1 MACFL
6 EGCQEDDG
14 FKKDPCTVCGRLI
27 HHMCA
32 IGVYEGSDSAL
43 NESPSCVRVV
53 YPEVSP
59 PASASATGKR
69 TATPGGLR
77 DIWEGTDSDFTPS
90 PDLSGVKDDDRVV
103 KRRRT
108 APGPAVKASKKK
120 TPLSTQTNAGKKK
133 AAPPSEAANSLFTA
147 APVPLSAPPMSDL
160 GVPLTVKHARKAGTT
175 DDIWDLI
182 HTLDVPYKKQN
193 PWRPSTQLYRNICLL
208 CCDTIKSRSKTNPY
222 CWEAAL
228 RNTKNA
234 SNAKDHIK
242 LKHADHPLAIHAE
255 QSATD
260 KSRKD
265 VESAEVDSASVLD
278 LTRDPDQNQTSITS
292 PDEAILVSGGSAS
305 KPFFRVSEKTL
316 NVLVS
321 KLLISQGL
329 PYTLCESA
337 AFKDL
342 IRAATGNPA
351 FQVLGRDRHDRLLN
365 GHFQLFCEL
374 VGESL
379 STEYE
384 KACNMTFLNLIHDIW
399 TSCGKDNIVGASV
412 AFIDSLWRFCF
423 IAVLVCVKNDG
434 HNAPAVAKVI
444 ESAFKSRFNLDIR
457 SLTRYTMSDTTPSAK
472 NVADHIDTE
481 QDNCSM
487 HLLNLCIGYGI
498 GLKDNIQT
506 TTVWNEFT
514 GSWDKIATTVTPGGA
529 LYEGGDVIHK
539 IRNLNN
545 HFRSPK
551 QRNALKKIQE
561 ALSYPELEPMTEQDV
576 RVAYTCK
583 LIRRSVVN
591 YGAFDAYFQ
600 STKDSTS
607 SWSAL
612 TAKDWTLAVE
622 MEAATNF
629 IANLTLVEVQSENLV
644 SSYMVM
650 FRRLAENKLKSFK
663 FEAMAI
669 EAPGAK
675 DASEASHRRVTRTRD
690 QFSDAGKTCL
700 RRTLMQLQARFPK
713 VTTESMTCVL
723 LDPRTK
729 SSAKKIA
736 AVGAPIRA
744 TKTRDELKE
753 TEIIA
758 RADAV
763 LREWIDLEQ
772 EWLEAAQRQSP
783 KIKIEDLSKDMSID
797 AQSGMHYALL
807 GLYKHI
813 DVLKWF

>member
-1 MACFL
+1 MACFV

-14 FKKDPCTVCGRLI
+14 FKKDP
-27 HHMCA
+27 
-32 IGVYEGSDSAL
+32 
-43 NESPSCVRVV
+43 PSCVRVV

-69 TATPGGLR
+69 TATSGGLR

-108 APGPAVKASKKK
+108 APGPAVKVSKKK
-120 TPLSTQTNAGKKK
+120 TPLSTQTKAGKKK

-193 PWRPSTQLYRNICLL
+193 PWKPSTKLYRNICLL

-222 CWEAAL
+222 SWEAAL

-255 QSATD
+255 QRATD

-265 VESAEVDSASVLD
+265 VKSAEVDSASVLD

-374 VGESL
+374 
-379 STEYE
+379 
-384 KACNMTFLNLIHDIW
+384 
-399 TSCGKDNIVGASV
+399 
-412 AFIDSLWRFCF
+412 
-423 IAVLVCVKNDG
+423 NDG

-481 QDNCSM
+481 QENCSM
-487 HLLNLCIGYGI
+487 HLLNLCIGNGI

-514 GSWDKIATTVTPGGA
+514 GSWDKIVTTVTPGGA

-539 IRNLNN
+539 LRSLNN

-551 QRNALKKIQE
+551 QRNAFKKIQE
-561 ALSYPELEPMTEQDV
+561 ALSYPELEPMTDQDPAN
-576 RVAYTCK
+576 VA
-583 LIRRSVVN
+583 
-591 YGAFDAYFQ
+591 
-600 STKDSTS
+600 
-607 SWSAL
+607 
-612 TAKDWTLAVE
+612 
-622 MEAATNF
+622 
-629 IANLTLVEVQSENLV
+629 LVEVQSENLV
-644 SSYMVM
+644 SSYMVV

-675 DASEASHRRVTRTRD
+675 DASEASRRRVTRTRD
-690 QFSDAGKTCL
+690 QFLDAVYCSSPFSSPSSTGWDD
-700 RRTLMQLQARFPK
+700 AD
-713 VTTESMTCVL
+713 EL
-723 LDPRTK
+723 LL
-729 SSAKKIA
+729 
-736 AVGAPIRA
+736 GAPIRA
-744 TKTRDELKE
+744 TKTRDKLKE
-753 TEIIA
+753 TEINA
-758 RADAV
+758 RADTV
-763 LREWIDLEQ
+763 LREWIDLEPD
-772 EWLEAAQRQSP
+772 WLEVAQRQSP

-813 DVLKWF
+813 DVLKWFRDEGEAQFSSIALLARTHFGKISSSAFQERLWTLLRPTGILI

>member
-14 FKKDPCTVCGRLI
+14 FKKDP
-27 HHMCA
+27 
-32 IGVYEGSDSAL
+32 
-43 NESPSCVRVV
+43 PSCVRVV

-108 APGPAVKASKKK
+108 APGPAVKASKKN
-120 TPLSTQTNAGKKK
+120 TLLSTQTNAGKKK

-337 AFKDL
+337 ASQDL

-374 VGESL
+374 
-379 STEYE
+379 
-384 KACNMTFLNLIHDIW
+384 
-399 TSCGKDNIVGASV
+399 
-412 AFIDSLWRFCF
+412 
-423 IAVLVCVKNDG
+423 NDG

-539 IRNLNN
+539 LRNLNN
-545 HFRSPK
+545 HFRPPK

-561 ALSYPELEPMTEQDV
+561 ALSYPELEPMTEQD
-576 RVAYTCK
+576 
-583 LIRRSVVN
+583 
-591 YGAFDAYFQ
+591 

-736 AVGAPIRA
+736 AVDELLLGAPIRA